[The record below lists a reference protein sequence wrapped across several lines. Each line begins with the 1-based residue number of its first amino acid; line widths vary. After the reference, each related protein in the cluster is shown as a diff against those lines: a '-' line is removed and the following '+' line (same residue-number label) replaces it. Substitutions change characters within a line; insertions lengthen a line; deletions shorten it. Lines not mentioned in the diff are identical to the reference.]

1 MTTAGRVLDVA
12 RSQIGTV
19 QASNGSNPYGKAYGM
34 DRVAWCAQFVW
45 WCFREAG
52 AGALIPKT
60 AYTPTLAAYYQQRGR
75 ADRSPRVGDL
85 VLFDWPGDGIDRIS
99 HVGLVEAVNRD
110 GTLTTIEGNTTSGT
124 RGDQRMGGGV
134 WRRAR
139 STSAVVI
146 YAHPAYDGA
155 AAAAPT
161 SGTYTVRS
169 GDTLGAV
176 AARLGTTVAALVAA
190 NGITDPNR
198 IAVGQV
204 LRTAAAPAPAP
215 AKDPAAGM
223 ATLQYGMRS
232 DSRVVALQRW
242 LNAYDWRP
250 NLPLLPPTGN
260 YLTQT
265 RAVVKAAQAQ
275 CGVTGADADGTI
287 VGPRTRAAFAA
298 RGARW

>member
-1 MTTAGRVLDVA
+1 VTTAGRVLDVA

-19 QASNGSNPYGKAYGM
+19 QEGNGSNPYGRAYGM

-85 VLFDWPGDGIDRIS
+85 VLFDWPGDGVDRIS

-139 STSAVVI
+139 STSSVVI
-146 YAHPAYDGA
+146 YGHPAYAG
-155 AAAAPT
+155 
-161 SGTYTVRS
+161 
-169 GDTLGAV
+169 
-176 AARLGTTVAALVAA
+176 
-190 NGITDPNR
+190 
-198 IAVGQV
+198 
-204 LRTAAAPAPAP
+204 AAAPAPAP

-275 CGVTGADADGTI
+275 CGVTGPDADGSI